1 MVFRPK
7 IGLALGG
14 GGARGAAHIGVIR
27 QLKIAKIHPHCIA
40 GTSAG
45 AIVASLY
52 AFDVDLALIEQEMKQ
67 LKPVDFTSF
76 RFKGLGLF
84 ENSEIK
90 DLLTKLLPPDARFE
104 QARIPLAV
112 KATNLLNGTG
122 VVLDHGPVIPA
133 VLASCCV
140 PGIYIAQEIDGMLLV
155 DGGLTENVPLSAL
168 KKLGAHLT
176 IGVNLN
182 GNSGYTRPHGV
193 VDVLSS
199 AMDIAIDAQTRR
211 QLNDAHVVISMDL
224 TQYSRTSSEH
234 FDQLV
239 EIGMKATQEKIWNE
253 TALRTWVRAKK
264 TWHMIRDL
272 LPVKIPEFL
281 KKILHLEE
289 A

>member
-1 MVFRPK
+1 MLFRPK

-14 GGARGAAHIGVIR
+14 GGARGAAHIGVLH
-27 QLKIAKIHPHCIA
+27 QLKIANIHPHCIA

-52 AFDVDLALIEQEMKQ
+52 AFDVDLAVIEQEMKQ

-90 DLLTKLLPPDARFE
+90 ELLTKLLPADARLE

-112 KATNLLNGTG
+112 KATNLLTGTG
-122 VVLDHGPVIPA
+122 VIIDHGPVIPA

-140 PGIYIAQEIDGMLLV
+140 PGIYMAQEIDGMILV

-182 GNSGYTRPHGV
+182 GNSGYTRPQGV

-224 TQYSRTSSEH
+224 TQFSRTSSEH

-239 EIGMKATQEKIWNE
+239 AIGKKATQEKIWNE
-253 TALRTWVRAKK
+253 TALRTWVQAKK
-264 TWHMIRDL
+264 TWHFIRDL
-272 LPVKIPEFL
+272 LPLKIPDFL
-281 KKILHLEE
+281 KKFLRLEVN
-289 A
+289 

>member
-1 MVFRPK
+1 MLFRPK

-14 GGARGAAHIGVIR
+14 GGARGAAHIGVLQ

-52 AFDVDLALIEQEMKQ
+52 AFDVDLAVIEQEMKQ

-90 DLLTKLLPPDARFE
+90 ELLTKLLPADARIE

-112 KATNLLNGTG
+112 KATNLLTGRG
-122 VVLDHGPVIPA
+122 VVLDDGPVIPA

-140 PGIYIAQEIDGMLLV
+140 PGIYMAQEVDGMILV

-182 GNSGYTRPHGV
+182 GNSGYTRPQGV

-239 EIGMKATQEKIWNE
+239 AIGKKATQEKIWNE

-264 TWHMIRDL
+264 TWHLIRDL
-272 LPVKIPEFL
+272 LPVKVPEFL
-281 KKILHLEE
+281 KKILRLEVN
-289 A
+289 

>member
-1 MVFRPK
+1 MLFRPK

-14 GGARGAAHIGVIR
+14 GGARGAAHIGVLH
-27 QLKIAKIHPHCIA
+27 QLEIAKIHPHCIA

-45 AIVASLY
+45 AVVASLY
-52 AFDVDLALIEQEMKQ
+52 AFGIELSVIEQEMKM

-84 ENSEIK
+84 ENSEISE
-90 DLLTKLLPPDARFE
+90 LLTKLLPADARIE

-112 KATNLLNGTG
+112 KATNLLTG
-122 VVLDHGPVIPA
+122 SGVILDRGPVIPA

-182 GNSGYTRPHGV
+182 GNAGYTRPQGV
-193 VDVLSS
+193 VDVLSC

-211 QLNDAHVVISMDL
+211 QLKDAHVVISMDL

-239 EIGMKATQEKIWNE
+239 ELGMKAAQEKIWNE
-253 TALRTWVRAKK
+253 TALRAWIRAKK
-264 TWHMIRDL
+264 TWHIIRDL
-272 LPVKIPEFL
+272 LPVKIPDFI
-281 KKILHLEE
+281 KKILRLEE

>member
-1 MVFRPK
+1 MLFRPK

-14 GGARGAAHIGVIR
+14 GGARGAAHIGVLQ

-52 AFDVDLALIEQEMKQ
+52 AFDVDLAVIEQEMKQ

-90 DLLTKLLPPDARFE
+90 ELLTKLLPADARIE

-112 KATNLLNGTG
+112 KATNLLTGRG

-140 PGIYIAQEIDGMLLV
+140 PGIYMAQEIDGMILV

-182 GNSGYTRPHGV
+182 GNSGYTRPQGV

-239 EIGMKATQEKIWNE
+239 EIGKKATQEKIWNE
-253 TALRTWVRAKK
+253 TALRTWVQAKK
-264 TWHMIRDL
+264 TWYLVRAL
-272 LPVKIPEFL
+272 LPLKIPDFL
-281 KKILHLEE
+281 KKFLRLE
-289 A
+289 AP

>member
-1 MVFRPK
+1 MLFRPK

-14 GGARGAAHIGVIR
+14 GGARGAAHIGVLR

-52 AFDVDLALIEQEMKQ
+52 AFGVDLNVIEQQMKQ

-84 ENSEIK
+84 ENSAIK
-90 DLLTKLLPPDARFE
+90 ELLTKLLPPDARIE
-104 QARIPLAV
+104 QAQTPLAV
-112 KATNLLNGTG
+112 KATNLLTG
-122 VVLDHGPVIPA
+122 RGVILDRGPVIPA

-140 PGIYIAQEIDGMLLV
+140 PGIYMAQEIEGMILV

-182 GNSGYTRPHGV
+182 GNSGYTPPQGV

-211 QLNDAHVVISMDL
+211 QLKEAHVVISMDL
-224 TQYSRTSSEH
+224 TQFSRTSSEH

-239 EIGMKATQEKIWNE
+239 AIGMKATQEKIWNE
-253 TALRTWVRAKK
+253 AVLRSWVQAKK
-264 TWHMIRDL
+264 TWYLIRDL
-272 LPVKIPEFL
+272 LPLKIPVFL
-281 KKILHLEE
+281 KKFLRLEVN
-289 A
+289 

>member
-1 MVFRPK
+1 MLFRPK

-14 GGARGAAHIGVIR
+14 GGARGAAHIGVLQ
-27 QLKIAKIHPHCIA
+27 QLKIAKIHPHCMA

-52 AFDVDLALIEQEMKQ
+52 AFDVDLAVIEQEMKQ

-90 DLLTKLLPPDARFE
+90 ELLTKLLPADARIE

-112 KATNLLNGTG
+112 KATNLLTGRG

-140 PGIYIAQEIDGMLLV
+140 PGIYMAQEIDGMILV

-182 GNSGYTRPHGV
+182 GNSGYTRPQGV

-239 EIGMKATQEKIWNE
+239 EIGKKATQEKIWNE
-253 TALRTWVRAKK
+253 TALRTWVQAKK
-264 TWHMIRDL
+264 TWHLVRAL
-272 LPVKIPEFL
+272 LPLKIPDFL
-281 KKILHLEE
+281 KKFLRLE
-289 A
+289 AP